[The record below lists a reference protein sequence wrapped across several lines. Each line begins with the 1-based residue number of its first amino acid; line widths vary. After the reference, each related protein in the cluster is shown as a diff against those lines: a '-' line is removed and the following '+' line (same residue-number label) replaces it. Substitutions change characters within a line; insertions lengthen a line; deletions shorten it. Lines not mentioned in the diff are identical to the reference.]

1 VLPKFSGTALNDTAL
16 TEAALG
22 ASQVSDEA
30 RSDKALECYRHADH
44 CARQAEQQRDPK
56 LREDF
61 RYLERGWLKLARS
74 LEFAHWTGPPKRSS
88 E

>member
-1 VLPKFSGTALNDTAL
+1 LTDTVLSDGALD
-16 TEAALG
+16 
-22 ASQVSDEA
+22 
-30 RSDKALECYRHADH
+30 CYQHADH

-74 LEFAHWTGPPKRSS
+74 LEFAERSEPPKRSS